1 MAAITEGLSLHRD
14 FIVCELIWFW
24 SNLADV
30 VEEGSHRQ
38 RFLLSDGQIDAV
50 GQERCVETDSAA
62 VVEQLP
68 VLCLEQVG
76 EQRQEI
82 RPFFSAGGRIRLT
95 FSDPLVSS
103 ENVLP
108 CLRAF
113 CFGPPETGRC
123 ADKTS
128 KKI

>member
-50 GQERCVETDSAA
+50 GQERGVETDSAA

-76 EQRQEI
+76 EERQEI
-82 RPFFSAGGRIRLT
+82 RPVFSWGGRMRVPC
-95 FSDPLVSS
+95 SDSLV
-103 ENVLP
+103 
-108 CLRAF
+108 C
-113 CFGPPETGRC
+113 C
-123 ADKTS
+123 
-128 KKI
+128 